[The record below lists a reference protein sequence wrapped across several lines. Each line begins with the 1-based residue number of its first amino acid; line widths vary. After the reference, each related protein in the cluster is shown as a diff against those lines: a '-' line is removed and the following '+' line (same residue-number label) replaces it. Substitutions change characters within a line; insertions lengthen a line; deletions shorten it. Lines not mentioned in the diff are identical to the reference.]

1 MSSREAPDNGAPAKN
16 SARKKALLLGNEAIA
31 QAVVAAGCQVAAAYP
46 GTPSSEILPAIAA
59 CADRLAAPTVV
70 EWGANEKVA
79 FEMGLAATFTG
90 ARACVAMKQVGLNV
104 AADPFMSG
112 ALSQLKGGMLLISA
126 DDPGPHSSQNEQDSR
141 FFAMFAKVPCLD
153 PSDAL
158 EASAMVKD
166 AYALSEK
173 HGIIVMLRPTTRV
186 SHCRQ
191 SIEVVESFEL
201 GASVKFDRDPN
212 RWTQLPAL
220 VRTAHPRHNARV
232 AKIREEFET
241 DWGAYNCELP
251 AKGKAKLG
259 IIAGGV
265 VFSMLR
271 DLLEEWGRED
281 IAVLKIGTPYPLPN
295 KLTEDFIARQEKVLV
310 LEETYPVIE
319 TQLLDRTKV
328 NGRWNDVVPSAGEL
342 LPEVIEKIVLSQLG
356 ETVSKPD
363 SSELLAAVDEL
374 RLIPRKPQLCAG
386 CPHRS
391 SFFSIRKA
399 IPSAINPSD
408 IGCYTLGINQKGLD
422 SSLCMGGAVTT
433 SSGLY
438 MAHKAAGQER
448 PIVATL
454 GDSTFFHMGVPG
466 LLSAV
471 YNKHAFVLCVLDNSI
486 TAMTGGQSNPG
497 IGDKPRSKDRGV
509 ALDIETTAR
518 GCGVTWVE
526 TVEPYDIEAGVNTV
540 KRAWEHA
547 KDNETPAVVVY
558 KHPCMLLRV
567 PQESVPVTV
576 EENKCVGCRYCI
588 DYFGCPAL
596 SFDEGKKKTSI
607 DARYCVSCG
616 VCKDVCPHNA
626 IVKQR

>member
-1 MSSREAPDNGAPAKN
+1 MSKGALNKT
-16 SARKKALLLGNEAIA
+16 RRALLLGNEAIA
-31 QAVVAAGCQVAAAYP
+31 QAVVAAGCQVASAYP

-59 CADRLAAPTVV
+59 CADRIGAPTVT

-79 FEMGLAATFTG
+79 FEMAFTATFTG
-90 ARACVAMKQVGLNV
+90 ARACAAMKQVGLNV

-112 ALSQLKGGMLLISA
+112 ALFQLKGGMLLISA

-141 FFAMFAKVPCLD
+141 FFAMFAKAPCLD

-158 EASAMVKD
+158 EAAAMVKD

-173 HGIIVMLRPTTRV
+173 HGVIVMLRPTTRV
-186 SHCRQ
+186 AHCRQ
-191 SIEVVESFEL
+191 SIEVVESFEP
-201 GASVKFDRDPN
+201 GAPVKFERDPN

-220 VRTAHPRHNARV
+220 VRVAHPRHNARIT
-232 AKIREEFET
+232 AIREEFEA
-241 DWGAYNCELP
+241 DWSAYNYELP

-259 IIAGGV
+259 VIAGGV
-265 VFSMLR
+265 SFSMLC
-271 DLLEEWGRED
+271 DLIKEWGRED
-281 IAVLKIGTPYPLPN
+281 IAILKIGTPYPLPN
-295 KLTEDFIARQEKVLV
+295 RLAEDFIARHEKVLV

-319 TQLLDRTKV
+319 MQLTNRARV
-328 NGRWNDVVPSAGEL
+328 NGRWNDVVPSASEL

-356 ETVSKPD
+356 ETPSKPD
-363 SSELLAAVDEL
+363 TSQLSAAVDEL

-386 CPHRS
+386 CPHRG

-422 SSLCMGGAVTT
+422 TSLCMGGAVTT

-438 MAHKAAGQER
+438 MAHKATGQER

-471 YNKHAFVLCVLDNSI
+471 YNRHAFVLCVLDNSV
-486 TAMTGGQSNPG
+486 TAMTGGQSHPG
-497 IGDKPRSKDRGV
+497 IGDKPRKNDRGV
-509 ALDIETTAR
+509 AMDIETTAR
-518 GCGVTWVE
+518 GCGVTFVE
-526 TVEPYDIEAGVNTV
+526 TVEPYDIDAGVNAV
-540 KRAWEHA
+540 KRAWEYA
-547 KDNETPAVVVY
+547 KNNETPALVIY
-558 KHPCMLLRV
+558 RHPCMLLRV

-576 EENKCVGCRYCI
+576 EKGKCVGCRYCV
-588 DYFGCPAL
+588 DYFGCPGL
-596 SFDEGKKKTSI
+596 SFDDGAKKTSI

-616 VCKDVCPHNA
+616 VCKDVCPHGA
-626 IVKQR
+626 IVGRPAENQRVL

>member
-1 MSSREAPDNGAPAKN
+1 MSKEILNDAAPAKN
-16 SARKKALLLGNEAIA
+16 ISRKKALLLGNEAIA
-31 QAVVAAGCQVAAAYP
+31 QAVVAAGCQVTAAYP

-79 FEMGLAATFTG
+79 FEMALAAAFTG
-90 ARACVAMKQVGLNV
+90 ARSCAVMKQVGLNV
-104 AADPFMSG
+104 AADPFMTG
-112 ALSQLKGGMLLISA
+112 ALFQLKGGMLLISA

-158 EASAMVKD
+158 EASVMVKA
-166 AYALSEK
+166 AYGLSEK
-173 HGIIVMLRPTTRV
+173 HGVIVMLRPTTRV
-186 SHCRQ
+186 AHCRQ
-191 SIEVVESFEL
+191 AIEEAESFEP
-201 GASVKFDRDPN
+201 GTTVKFERDPS

-220 VRTAHPRHNARV
+220 VRTAHPRHNARI

-241 DWGAYNCELP
+241 DWGAFNCELP

-259 IIAGGV
+259 VIAGGV
-265 VFSMLR
+265 AFSMLR
-271 DLLEEWGRED
+271 DLLAEWGRED
-281 IAVLKIGTPYPLPN
+281 ISILKIGTPYPLPN
-295 KLTEDFIARQEKVLV
+295 RLVEGFIARHEKILV

-342 LPEVIEKIVLSQLG
+342 LPDVIEKIVLSQLG

-363 SSELLAAVDEL
+363 SSQLSAAVEEL
-374 RLIPRKPQLCAG
+374 GLAPRKPQLCAG

-391 SFFSIRKA
+391 SFFAIRKA
-399 IPSAINPSD
+399 IPGAINPSD

-422 SSLCMGGAVTT
+422 TSVCMGGSVTT

-438 MAHKAAGQER
+438 MAHKATGQER
-448 PIVATL
+448 PIVATI

-466 LLSAV
+466 LISAV
-471 YNKHAFVLCVLDNSI
+471 YNKHAFVLCILDNSI
-486 TAMTGGQSNPG
+486 TAMTGGQSHPG
-497 IGDKPRSKDRGV
+497 IGNKPRAKDRGV
-509 ALDIETTAR
+509 ALDIETTVR

-526 TVEPYDIEAGVNTV
+526 TVEAYDIEAGVNVV

-547 KDNETPAVVVY
+547 KNNEAPAVVIY
-558 KHPCMLLRV
+558 RHPCMLLRV

-576 EENKCVGCRYCI
+576 KEDKCIGCRYCI
-588 DYFGCPAL
+588 DFFGCPGL
-596 SFDEGKKKTSI
+596 SFDAKAKKTSI

-616 VCKDVCPHNA
+616 VCRDVCPHGA
-626 IVKQR
+626 ITEQE

>member
-1 MSSREAPDNGAPAKN
+1 MGREAIGAEVPRGDVSRERG
-16 SARKKALLLGNEAIA
+16 LLLGNEAIA
-31 QAVVAAGCQVAAAYP
+31 QAVVAAGCQVASAYP

-79 FEMGLAATFTG
+79 FEMALSATFAG
-90 ARACVAMKQVGLNV
+90 ARACAVMKQVGLNV

-112 ALSQLKGGMLLISA
+112 ALFRLKGGMLLISA

-158 EASAMVKD
+158 EAASMVKD

-173 HGIIVMLRPTTRV
+173 HGVIVMLRPTTRV
-186 SHCRQ
+186 AHCRQ
-191 SIEVVESFEL
+191 SIEIAESFEP
-201 GASVKFDRDPN
+201 GTPVKFDRDPN

-220 VRTAHPRHNARV
+220 VRVAHPRHNARI
-232 AKIREEFET
+232 AEIREEFERE
-241 DWGAYNCELP
+241 WGGYNYEVP

-259 IIAGGV
+259 VIAGGV
-265 VFSMLR
+265 VFSMLL
-271 DLLEEWGRED
+271 DLMKEWGRQD
-281 IAVLKIGTPYPLPN
+281 IAVLKIGTPYPLPHE
-295 KLTEDFIARQEKVLV
+295 LVEDFITRHEKVLV

-319 TQLLDRTKV
+319 MQLFDRRKV
-328 NGRWNDVVPSAGEL
+328 NGRWNDAVPSAGEL
-342 LPEVIEKIVLSQLG
+342 LPEVIEKIVISQLG

-363 SSELLAAVDEL
+363 TSELSAAVNEL
-374 RLIPRKPQLCAG
+374 RLVPRKPQLCAG
-386 CPHRS
+386 CPHRG
-391 SFFSIRKA
+391 SFFSIRKG
-399 IPSAINPSD
+399 IPGAINPSD

-422 SSLCMGGAVTT
+422 TSICMGGAVTT

-448 PIVATL
+448 PIVATI

-471 YNKHAFVLCVLDNSI
+471 YNKHAFALCVLDNSV
-486 TAMTGGQSNPG
+486 TAMTGGQSHPG
-497 IGDKPRSKDRGV
+497 IGDKPRGGNRGV

-526 TVEPYDIEAGVNTV
+526 TVEPYDIEAGADAVR
-540 KRAWEHA
+540 RAWEHA
-547 KDNETPAVVVY
+547 KSKETPAVLIY

-567 PQESVPVTV
+567 PQAVVPVAV
-576 EENKCVGCRYCI
+576 EEDKCVGCRYCI
-588 DYFGCPAL
+588 DHFGCPGL
-596 SFDEGKKKTSI
+596 SFDDAAKKTSI

-616 VCKDVCPHNA
+616 VCKDVCPHKA
-626 IVKQR
+626 IVRK